1 MDSVMCPRHEAQQAV
16 GKGPVIPY
24 PPVVEPARTY
34 RRRRLGALLLTA
46 ALAYALGAV
55 GTGAEA
61 EPPSVSYTVASGDT
75 LWSIADER
83 YSPTEDPRVKI
94 EEIRQMNGIEG
105 SRIYPGRRLELP
117 APPG

>member
-1 MDSVMCPRHEAQQAV
+1 M
-16 GKGPVIPY
+16 
-24 PPVVEPARTY
+24 VEPASTY

-61 EPPSVSYTVASGDT
+61 EPPPVSYIVASGDT
-75 LWSIADER
+75 LWSIVDER
-83 YSPTEDPRVKI
+83 YPPSEDPRVRI
-94 EEIRQMNGIEG
+94 EEIRQMNGMEG
-105 SRIYPGRRLELP
+105 SRIYPGTRLDLP

>member
-1 MDSVMCPRHEAQQAV
+1 MKAQKAV
-16 GKGPVIPY
+16 GKGSVIPY

-61 EPPSVSYTVASGDT
+61 GPPPVSYTVAPGDT

-83 YSPTEDPRVKI
+83 YPPTEDPRVRI
-94 EEIRQMNGIEG
+94 EEIRQMNGMED
-105 SRIYPGRRLELP
+105 SRIYPGMRIELP